1 LKVHGLSL
9 AAAAALAAI
18 TAGCVDR
25 EAQEQAKRTKAL
37 IEDSTVPV
45 KVLPA
50 AMATVSDEL
59 EITGQVATSSDV
71 TIGARTA
78 GRLVAV
84 FVRNGDRV
92 NAGQIIA
99 EQETT
104 ILRAAVQQ
112 AQSQLNAAQAQ
123 LQQAISSAKIG
134 PQRSATAVASAQAAV
149 RAARAQ
155 LEKAKQG
162 ARDEEVKQAE
172 AQVKS
177 AKFNMETAKKELDR
191 QKTLYDSGA
200 VPKQRVEAAE
210 NAYQGALSQYET
222 ALENLRM
229 RQSWTRPEDI
239 RTAEEQ
245 VRQAEEGVR
254 SAQANQ
260 KLDIT
265 LDQQVD
271 SARANVRAA
280 EANLDIARKNL
291 SDAQIRSPFS
301 GQISGNPVQ
310 PGAFL
315 APGSPV
321 ARLIGQEGIYFEGE
335 VPEGKVPM
343 LAAGKPVRVSIDAIP
358 NRTWAGSIASVSPVG
373 DEVGRIFRVRIQL
386 SGPTDEVKPGMFA
399 RGVVTLSTVE
409 GATVVPSGAILRDGE
424 KTYLFVKEGGV
435 AKRVE
440 VRTGLRSNGNIQV
453 QNLPAGAEVVID
465 GQGQLTDGAKV
476 RIDDGKAADT
486 KAGEIK
492 SGS

>member
-1 LKVHGLSL
+1 MRLKGLEILL
-9 AAAAALAAI
+9 AAALVAGI
-18 TAGCVDR
+18 AGCVNR
-25 EAQEQAKRTKAL
+25 EAQGQAKRTKAL
-37 IEDSTVPV
+37 IEDPTTPV
-45 KVLPA
+45 RV
-50 AMATVSDEL
+50 METTATSISDEM

-71 TIGARTA
+71 SIGARTS
-78 GRLVAV
+78 GRLVTV
-84 FVRNGDRV
+84 YIRDGDSV
-92 NAGQIIA
+92 AAGQLIA

-112 AQSQLNAAQAQ
+112 AQSQLNAAQSQ

-149 RAARAQ
+149 RSARAQ
-155 LEKAKQG
+155 LEKAKTG

-177 AKFNMETAKKELDR
+177 AKFNMETARKEMER
-191 QKTLYDSGA
+191 QRSLFESGA
-200 VPKQRVEAAE
+200 VPRQRLETAE

-260 KLDIT
+260 RLDVT

-271 SARANVRAA
+271 TARANVRAA

-301 GQISGNPVQ
+301 GRVSGNPVQ
-310 PGAFL
+310 PGTFL

-335 VPEGKVPM
+335 VPESKV
-343 LAAGKPVRVSIDAIP
+343 AALSPGKPVRVTVDAISG
-358 NRTWAGSIASVSPVG
+358 RTWAGTILSISPSG
-373 DEVGRIFRVRIQL
+373 EEVGRIFRVRIRL
-386 SGPTDEVKPGMFA
+386 AGSIDEVKPGMFA
-399 RGVVTLSTVE
+399 RGTVTLSTVD
-409 GATVVPSGAILRDGE
+409 GATVVPAAAVLRDGD
-424 KTYLFVKEGGV
+424 KSYVFVVEGDK
-435 AKRVE
+435 AKRID
-440 VRTGLRSNGNIQV
+440 VRTGLTTNGSVQV
-453 QNLPAGAEVVID
+453 INLPIGAKVVTD
-465 GQGQLTDGAKV
+465 GQSQLTDGAKV
-476 RIDDGKAADT
+476 RIGDGKPAA
-486 KAGEIK
+486 AGGAK
-492 SGS
+492 SGV

>member
-1 LKVHGLSL
+1 MKFMGWQFLM
-9 AAAAALAAI
+9 AATLVA
-18 TAGCVDR
+18 TFTGCVDR

-37 IEDSTVPV
+37 IEDPTIPV
-45 KVLPA
+45 KV
-50 AMATVSDEL
+50 MQVRETDISDEM

-84 FVRNGDRV
+84 YVRDGEAV
-92 NAGQIIA
+92 AAGQVIA

-104 ILRAAVQQ
+104 VLRAAVQQ

-123 LQQAISSAKIG
+123 LQQAISNARIG
-134 PQRSATAVASAQAAV
+134 PQRSATAVASAQAAL

-155 LEKAKQG
+155 LEKAKAG

-177 AKFNMETAKKELDR
+177 AKFNMETAKKELER
-191 QKTLYDSGA
+191 QKTLFESGA
-200 VPKQRVEAAE
+200 VPRQRVEAAE

-260 KLDIT
+260 RLDVT
-265 LDQQVD
+265 LEQQVD

-301 GQISGNPVQ
+301 GRISGNPVQ

-321 ARLIGQEGIYFEGE
+321 ARLIGKEGIFFEGE
-335 VPEGKVPM
+335 VPESKISLLSP
-343 LAAGKPVRVSIDAIP
+343 GKPVRVTIDAIAG
-358 NRTWAGSIASVSPVG
+358 RTWAGTVASISPSG
-373 DEVGRIFRVRIQL
+373 DEVGRIFRVRVQL
-386 SGPTDEVKPGMFA
+386 AGPVDEIKPGMFA
-399 RGVVTLSTVE
+399 RGVVTLSMTT
-409 GATVVPSGAILRDGE
+409 GATVVPISAVVRDENRAYVFTVVGDQ
-424 KTYLFVKEGGV
+424 
-435 AKRVE
+435 AKRIE
-440 VRTGLRSNGNIQV
+440 VRTGLTSNGSIQV
-453 QNLPAGAEVVID
+453 MNVPAGARVVVE
-465 GQGQLTDGAKV
+465 GQNQLTDGAKV
-476 RIDDGKAADT
+476 RLGDGEPPS
-486 KAGEIK
+486 AGEAK
-492 SGS
+492 VEG